1 VPTEGNTAIV
11 FRTGCKRQNLVVKE
25 NLFLPFYMKGLRK
38 IFQGKVVGV
47 DERVDRRGGGRVD
60 ER

>member
-38 IFQGKVVGV
+38 NFQGKVVGSMKWWIEGKG
-47 DERVDRRGGGRVD
+47 DG
-60 ER
+60 